1 MRGKVVVG
9 FERSRL
15 VFEREKSELVD
26 AKDLD
31 QASNLVL
38 PTAQLSPPWTP
49 LSSTQAPA
57 ADTITTRAVVD
68 RTAQLLSGAAPRSI
82 FPQNAQVP

>member
-9 FERSRL
+9 FESSRL
-15 VFEREKSELVD
+15 VFEWEKSELVD

-38 PTAQLSPPWTP
+38 PTAHFSPLWTLP
-49 LSSTQAPA
+49 
-57 ADTITTRAVVD
+57 DTITIRAAVH
-68 RTAQLLSGAAPRSI
+68 RTTQLLSSAAPQS
-82 FPQNAQVP
+82 VPSLETLRYQKL

>member
-38 PTAQLSPPWTP
+38 PTTNLSP
-49 LSSTQAPA
+49 L
-57 ADTITTRAVVD
+57 
-68 RTAQLLSGAAPRSI
+68 
-82 FPQNAQVP
+82 